1 MTWPEFDICNYHV
14 AQHVEGNMTITYV
27 NFEGVYVFICDDLLR
42 LKILLQRLKIIQ
54 ITGTKIMYNLTSIEV
69 NVQKQYLSMWKTHI
83 HSFVVTRD
91 QKISSR
97 PK

>member
-1 MTWPEFDICNYHV
+1 MI
-14 AQHVEGNMTITYV
+14 ITYV
-27 NFEGVYVFICDDLLR
+27 NFKGVYLLR

-54 ITGTKIMYNLTSIEV
+54 ITGTKMIYNLISIEV
-69 NVQKQYLSMWKTHI
+69 NVQKQYLSMCKTHI

-91 QKISSR
+91 QKFSFR